1 MFLLPRRRL
10 AWSLGVALTAG
21 AIGGCSGGSGSG
33 VMMPLANSGGPA
45 GSGAVGNTVVRI
57 FVPTTQQTA
66 LGRMPGP
73 APPPSSSAGAAAP
86 VLGGLVP
93 PAAGTS
99 PGATPTAPPPPGS
112 QVLAINVNGPAA
124 ISQTLAVGPNAG
136 GCAPAAGGTSCQ
148 LSLALPSGTYVGTI
162 GVANTAASTAI
173 AFTVTPNGQNVFGVT
188 LSGVAAQVAVVPASS
203 LSAQNAQGGIDL
215 YGSGRHPL
223 LVEAFDANQNVIVG
237 SAPATFT
244 LSQAGGALSV
254 GVTQPSATA
263 PNLFY
268 VTPNGVGNTSSALL
282 RATAAYL
289 GPGNPCSQASA
300 VCSST
305 VRVDVRQILAVA
317 NSNANDV
324 TVYVNGQSLPLAT
337 VQNGVTNPQA
347 LIFDSAGDLFVAD
360 QPGSVTEYAPPYNT
374 TPMTISNGVNHPQ
387 ALAIDSRGNLFVANG
402 SGSNTVTMYSPPYSG
417 QPVETIASGIND
429 PVGITLDS
437 NSNLFVVNEAANTV
451 TQYAPP
457 YVAAQTT
464 ISKGLNAPNSLA
476 LDVRGNLFVANLNS
490 TPNSVVEYSPPFNG
504 GSAPVATI
512 TEGVNEQGAIGLNGS
527 ANLFVPN
534 QGANTVTE
542 YVAPY
547 ANPPATIVG
556 GQSQPVALAIDALGN
571 LYVANYGNN
580 TVTVYA
586 PPYAS
591 GSWTTLG
598 NGISLPLALAL
609 SPATN
614 AATALIP

>member
-1 MFLLPRRRL
+1 M
-10 AWSLGVALTAG
+10 LTAA
-21 AIGGCSGGSGSG
+21 AIGGCSGGSQSG
-33 VMMPLANSGGPA
+33 VMMPVANSGPA
-45 GSGAVGNTVVRI
+45 GSGAPGNTVVRI
-57 FVPTTQQTA
+57 FVPTAQQNPFART
-66 LGRMPGP
+66 LP
-73 APPPSSSAGAAAP
+73 APPSVGAAAP
-86 VLGGLVP
+86 VLGGAVP
-93 PAAGTS
+93 PSMGTS
-99 PGATPTAPPPPGS
+99 PAATPTSPPPPGS
-112 QVLAINVNGPAA
+112 QVLAINVTGPAA

-136 GCAPAAGGTSCQ
+136 GCAPVAGGTSCQ
-148 LSLALPSGTYVGTI
+148 LSLTLPAGTYMGTI
-162 GVANTAASTAI
+162 GTANTAASTAI
-173 AFTVTPNGQNVFGVT
+173 AFAVTPNGQNVLGLT
-188 LSGVAAQVAVVPASS
+188 LSGAAAQLAIVPASS

-223 LVEAFDANQNVIVG
+223 LVEALDANQNVIVG
-237 SAPATFT
+237 SAPASFT

-254 GVTQPSATA
+254 GITAPSTTA

-268 VTPNGVGNTSSALL
+268 VTPNGVGNTASALL
-282 RATAAYL
+282 RASAAYL
-289 GPGNPCSQASA
+289 GPANPCSQSGA
-300 VCSST
+300 VCSGT

-324 TVYVNGQSLPLAT
+324 TLYVNGQSLPLAS
-337 VQNGVTNPQA
+337 VQNAVTNPQA

-374 TPMTISNGVNHPQ
+374 APTTISNGVNHPQ
-387 ALAIDSRGNLFVANG
+387 ALAIDSRGDLFVANG
-402 SGSNTVTMYSPPYSG
+402 SGSNTVTMYSPPYYG
-417 QPVETIASGIND
+417 QPAQTISSGIND

-437 NSNLFVVNEAANTV
+437 SSDLFVVNEAANTV
-451 TQYAPP
+451 TEYAPP
-457 YVAAQTT
+457 YLAAQTT

-490 TPNSVVEYSPPFNG
+490 TPNSVVEYSPPFAG
-504 GSAPVATI
+504 ESAPIATI
-512 TEGVNEQGAIGLNGS
+512 TNGVNEQGAIGLNGS

-547 ANPPATIVG
+547 SNPPATIVG

-586 PPYAS
+586 PPYVS

-598 NGISLPLALAL
+598 SGISLPLALAL
-609 SPATN
+609 APATN

>member
-1 MFLLPRRRL
+1 MFLRQRRRF
-10 AWSLGVALTAG
+10 ARSLGVVLTA
-21 AIGGCSGGSGSG
+21 AVIGGCSGGSGSG
-33 VMMPLANSGGPA
+33 VMMPLANSGA
-45 GSGAVGNTVVRI
+45 AAGNTVVRI
-57 FVPTTQQTA
+57 FVPTTQQNAFAKT
-66 LGRMPGP
+66 PP
-73 APPPSSSAGAAAP
+73 PPPSSVGVAAP
-86 VLGGLVP
+86 VVGGLVP
-93 PAAGTS
+93 PSVGTS
-99 PGATPTAPPPPGS
+99 PAATPTSPPPPGS
-112 QVLAINVNGPAA
+112 QMLAINVNGPTA

-136 GCAPAAGGTSCQ
+136 GCAPAPGGTSCQ
-148 LSLALPSGTYVGTI
+148 LTLALSSGTYMGTI

-188 LSGVAAQVAVVPASS
+188 LSGVAAQVAIVPASS

-237 SAPATFT
+237 NGSATFT

-254 GVTQPSATA
+254 GVTQPSTTA

-289 GPGNPCSQASA
+289 GPANPCSQPSA
-300 VCSST
+300 VCSGT
-305 VRVDVRQILAVA
+305 VRVDERQILAVA

-324 TVYVNGQSLPLAT
+324 TLYVNGQSLPLAT

-374 TPMTISNGVNHPQ
+374 APTTIGNGVNHPQ
-387 ALAIDSRGNLFVANG
+387 ALAIDSRGDLFVANG
-402 SGSNTVTMYSPPYSG
+402 SGSNTVTIYSPPYNG
-417 QPVETIASGIND
+417 PATETISSGIND

-437 NSNLFVVNEAANTV
+437 SSNLFVVNEAANTV

-490 TPNSVVEYSPPFNG
+490 TPNSVVEYSPPFAG
-504 GSAPVATI
+504 GSAPIATI
-512 TEGVNEQGAIGLNGS
+512 TDGVNEQGAIGLNGS

-547 ANPPATIVG
+547 ANAPATIVG

-580 TVTVYA
+580 TVTEYA

-598 NGISLPLALAL
+598 TGISLPLALAL

-614 AATALIP
+614 AATGLIP

>member
-1 MFLLPRRRL
+1 MRLLPARRRF
-10 AWSLGVALTAG
+10 AWSLPVALVAG
-21 AIGGCSGGSGSG
+21 ITIGCSGGGSESGI
-33 VMMPLANSGGPA
+33 MMPAANSGGAA
-45 GSGAVGNTVVRI
+45 GAGLAGNTVVRI
-57 FVPTTQQTA
+57 FVPTAQQNVF
-66 LGRMPGP
+66 GRVQAPQTPSANGP
-73 APPPSSSAGAAAP
+73 P
-86 VLGGLVP
+86 VLGGI
-93 PAAGTS
+93 AGPIGLA
-99 PGATPTAPPPPGS
+99 PGAAPTSPPPPGS
-112 QVLAINVNGPAA
+112 QMLAINVNGPTA

-136 GCAPAAGGTSCQ
+136 GCAPATGGTNCQ
-148 LSLALPSGTYVGTI
+148 LTLALPAGTYMGTI

-173 AFTVTPNGQNVFGVT
+173 AFTVIPNGQNVFGVT
-188 LSGVAAQVAVVPASS
+188 LSGVAAQIAVVPASS

-215 YGSGRHPL
+215 FGSGRHPM

-237 SAPATFT
+237 NAAGTFT
-244 LSQAGGALSV
+244 LSQAGGALAV
-254 GVTQPSATA
+254 GITQPASTT

-268 VTPNGVGNTSSALL
+268 VSSNGVGNTNSAFL
-282 RATAAYL
+282 RATAAYN
-289 GPGNPCSQASA
+289 GPGNPCSQPSA
-300 VCSST
+300 VCSGT
-305 VRVDVRQILAVA
+305 ARVDVRQLLGVA
-317 NSNANDV
+317 NSNANNV
-324 TVYVNGQSLPLAT
+324 TLYVNGQGLPLAT
-337 VQNGVTNPQA
+337 VQNGVSNPQA
-347 LIFDSAGDLFVAD
+347 LIFDSAGDLFVANL
-360 QPGSVTEYAPPYNT
+360 PGSVTEYAPPYNIAPT
-374 TPMTISNGVNHPQ
+374 TISNGVNHPQ

-402 SGSNTVTMYSPPYSG
+402 SGSNTVTMYSPPYNGAPAQTISG
-417 QPVETIASGIND
+417 GIDD
-429 PVGITLDS
+429 PVGMTLDS
-437 NSNLFVVNEAANTV
+437 TSNLFVVNEASSSV

-476 LDVRGNLFVANLNS
+476 LDVHGNLFVANLNS
-490 TPNSVVEYSPPFNG
+490 TPNSVVEFSPPFTG

-512 TEGVNEQGAIGLNGS
+512 TDGVNEQGAIGLNGA

-547 ANPPATIVG
+547 SNPPSTIVG
-556 GQSQPVALAIDALGN
+556 GQSQPVALAIDSLGN

-598 NGISLPLALAL
+598 SGINLPVALAL

-614 AATALIP
+614 APTVLIP

>member
-1 MFLLPRRRL
+1 MMVLLQRRRL
-10 AWSLGVALTAG
+10 AWSLTVALA
-21 AIGGCSGGSGSG
+21 AGCSGGGSESG
-33 VMMPLANSGGPA
+33 VMMPAANSGGPA
-45 GSGAVGNTVVRI
+45 GLGAAGNTVVRI
-57 FVPTTQQTA
+57 FVPAQQNA
-66 LGRMPGP
+66 FGRVQAPQPPAGNGP
-73 APPPSSSAGAAAP
+73 P
-86 VLGGLVP
+86 VLGGIVP
-93 PAAGTS
+93 PPVGIS
-99 PGATPTAPPPPGS
+99 PGATPTSPPPPGS
-112 QVLAINVNGPAA
+112 QMLAINVNGPTA

-136 GCAPAAGGTSCQ
+136 GCAPATGGTNCQ
-148 LSLALPSGTYVGTI
+148 LTLALPAGTYMGTI
-162 GVANTAASTAI
+162 GVGNTAAPTAI
-173 AFTVTPNGQNVFGVT
+173 AFTVTANEQNVFGVT
-188 LSGVAAQVAVVPASS
+188 LSGVAAQVALVPASS
-203 LSAQNAQGGIDL
+203 LSAQNPQGGIDL

-237 SAPATFT
+237 GAAGTFS
-244 LSQAGGALSV
+244 LSQAGGALAV
-254 GVTQPSATA
+254 GITQPATTT

-268 VTPNGVGNTSSALL
+268 VASNGVGNTTSALL

-289 GPGNPCSQASA
+289 GPGNPCSQPNA

-305 VRVDVRQILAVA
+305 ARVDVRQLLGVA

-324 TVYVNGQSLPLAT
+324 TLYINGQGLPLAT
-337 VQNGVTNPQA
+337 VQSGVSNPQA
-347 LIFDSAGDLFVAD
+347 LIFDAAGDLFVAN

-374 TPMTISNGVNHPQ
+374 PPTTISNGVNHPQ
-387 ALAIDSRGNLFVANG
+387 ALAVDSRGNLFVANG
-402 SGSNTVTMYSPPYSG
+402 SGSNTVTMYSPPYNG
-417 QPVETIASGIND
+417 QPAQTISSGIDD

-437 NSNLFVVNEAANTV
+437 SANLFVVNEGANSV
-451 TQYAPP
+451 TEYAPP

-476 LDVRGNLFVANLNS
+476 LDVHGNLFVANLNS
-490 TPNSVVEYSPPFNG
+490 TPNSVVEFSPPFAG

-512 TEGVNEQGAIGLNGS
+512 TDGVNEQGAIGLNGS

-547 ANPPATIVG
+547 VNPPSTIVG
-556 GQSQPVALAIDALGN
+556 GQSQPVALAIDSLGN

-586 PPYAS
+586 PPYTS

-598 NGISLPLALAL
+598 SGISLPLALAL

>member
-1 MFLLPRRRL
+1 M
-10 AWSLGVALTAG
+10 
-21 AIGGCSGGSGSG
+21 
-33 VMMPLANSGGPA
+33 
-45 GSGAVGNTVVRI
+45 
-57 FVPTTQQTA
+57 
-66 LGRMPGP
+66 
-73 APPPSSSAGAAAP
+73 
-86 VLGGLVP
+86 
-93 PAAGTS
+93 
-99 PGATPTAPPPPGS
+99 
-112 QVLAINVNGPAA
+112 LAINVNGPTA

-136 GCAPAAGGTSCQ
+136 GCAPAPGGTSCQ
-148 LSLALPSGTYVGTI
+148 LTLALSSGTYMGTI

-188 LSGVAAQVAVVPASS
+188 LSGVAAQVAIVPASS

-237 SAPATFT
+237 NGSATFT

-254 GVTQPSATA
+254 GVTQPSTTA

-289 GPGNPCSQASA
+289 GPANPCSQPSA
-300 VCSST
+300 VCSGT
-305 VRVDVRQILAVA
+305 VRVDERQILAVA

-324 TVYVNGQSLPLAT
+324 TLYVNGQSLPLAT

-374 TPMTISNGVNHPQ
+374 APTTIGNGVNHPQ
-387 ALAIDSRGNLFVANG
+387 ALAIDSRGDLFVANG
-402 SGSNTVTMYSPPYSG
+402 SGSNTVTIYSPPYNG
-417 QPVETIASGIND
+417 PATETISSGIND

-437 NSNLFVVNEAANTV
+437 SSNLFVVNEAANTV

-490 TPNSVVEYSPPFNG
+490 TPNSVVEYSPPFAG
-504 GSAPVATI
+504 GSAPIATI
-512 TEGVNEQGAIGLNGS
+512 TDGVNEQGAIGLNGS

-547 ANPPATIVG
+547 ANAPATIVG

-580 TVTVYA
+580 TVTEYA

-598 NGISLPLALAL
+598 TGISLPLALAL

-614 AATALIP
+614 AATGLIP

>member
-1 MFLLPRRRL
+1 MFSRHRPRF
-10 AWSLGVALTAG
+10 AWSLGVVLTAG
-21 AIGGCSGGSGSG
+21 VIGGCSGGSGSG
-33 VMMPLANSGGPA
+33 VMMPAGNSGGA
-45 GSGAVGNTVVRI
+45 AGNTVVRI
-57 FVPTTQQTA
+57 FVPTTQQNAFARTP
-66 LGRMPGP
+66 L
-73 APPPSSSAGAAAP
+73 PPPASVGAAAP
-86 VLGGLVP
+86 VVGGVVP
-93 PAAGTS
+93 PPVGASSAGTPAS
-99 PGATPTAPPPPGS
+99 PPPPGS
-112 QVLAINVNGPAA
+112 QVLAINVNGPTA

-136 GCAPAAGGTSCQ
+136 GCAPATGGTSCQ
-148 LSLALPSGTYVGTI
+148 LALSLPSGTYMGTI
-162 GVANTAASTAI
+162 GVANNAAPTAI

-188 LSGVAAQVAVVPASS
+188 LSGVATEVAIVPASS

-223 LVEAFDANQNVIVG
+223 LVEAFDANQNVIV
-237 SAPATFT
+237 SNAPATFT
-244 LSQAGGALSV
+244 LNQSGGALSV
-254 GVTQPSATA
+254 GVTQPSTTA

-268 VTPNGVGNTSSALL
+268 VTSNGVGNTSSALL
-282 RATAAYL
+282 RATASYL
-289 GPGNPCSQASA
+289 GPANPCSQANA
-300 VCSST
+300 VCGGT

-324 TVYVNGQSLPLAT
+324 TLYVNGQSLPLAT

-360 QPGSVTEYAPPYNT
+360 QPGSVTEYAPPYNAAPT
-374 TPMTISNGVNHPQ
+374 TISNGVNHPQ
-387 ALAIDSRGNLFVANG
+387 ALAIDSRGDLFVANG
-402 SGSNTVTMYSPPYSG
+402 SGSNTVTMYSPPYTG
-417 QPVETIASGIND
+417 QPAETISSGIDD
-429 PVGITLDS
+429 PVGVTLDS
-437 NSNLFVVNEAANTV
+437 SSNLFVVNEAANTV

-476 LDVRGNLFVANLNS
+476 LDLRGNLFVANLNS
-490 TPNSVVEYSPPFNG
+490 TPNSVVEYSPPFAG
-504 GSAPVATI
+504 GSAPIATI
-512 TEGVNEQGAIGLNGS
+512 TNGVNEQGAIGLNGS

-571 LYVANYGNN
+571 LFVANYGNN
-580 TVTVYA
+580 TVTVYP

>member
-1 MFLLPRRRL
+1 M
-10 AWSLGVALTAG
+10 GT
-21 AIGGCSGGSGSG
+21 IGI
-33 VMMPLANSGGPA
+33 AN
-45 GSGAVGNTVVRI
+45 
-57 FVPTTQQTA
+57 
-66 LGRMPGP
+66 
-73 APPPSSSAGAAAP
+73 AAAP
-86 VLGGLVP
+86 
-93 PAAGTS
+93 
-99 PGATPTAPPPPGS
+99 
-112 QVLAINVNGPAA
+112 
-124 ISQTLAVGPNAG
+124 
-136 GCAPAAGGTSCQ
+136 
-148 LSLALPSGTYVGTI
+148 
-162 GVANTAASTAI
+162 TAI
-173 AFTVTPNGQNVFGVT
+173 AFTVSPNAENVFGVT

-223 LVEAFDANQNVIVG
+223 LVEVLDANQNVIVG
-237 SAPATFT
+237 TAPGTFT
-244 LSQAGGALSV
+244 LSQAGGALAV
-254 GVTQPSATA
+254 GITQPASST

-268 VTPNGVGNTSSALL
+268 VTSSGAGNTNAAFL

-289 GPGNPCSQASA
+289 GPGNPCSPSSA

-324 TVYVNGQSLPLAT
+324 TLYVNGQGLALAT
-337 VQNGVTNPQA
+337 VQNGVANPQA
-347 LIFDSAGDLFVAD
+347 LIFDSAGDLFVAN
-360 QPGSVTEYAPPYNT
+360 QPGSVTEYAPPYNAA
-374 TPMTISNGVNHPQ
+374 PATITDGVNHPQ
-387 ALAIDSRGNLFVANG
+387 ALAIDSRGDLFVANG
-402 SGSNTVTMYSPPYSG
+402 SGSNTVTMYSPPYNG
-417 QPVETIASGIND
+417 QPAATISAGIGD
-429 PVGITLDS
+429 PVGIALDS
-437 NSNLFVVNEAANTV
+437 SSDLFVVNEAANTV
-451 TQYAPP
+451 TEYAPP
-457 YVAAQTT
+457 YASAPTT

-476 LDVRGNLFVANLNS
+476 LDVHGNLFVANLNS
-490 TPNSVVEYSPPFNG
+490 TPNSVVEYSPPFSG
-504 GSAPVATI
+504 ASAPVATI
-512 TEGVNEQGAIGLNGS
+512 TDGVNEQGAIGLNGS

-547 ANPPATIVG
+547 VNPPATIAG

-586 PPYAS
+586 PPYSS

-614 AATALIP
+614 AATALVP